1 MSVQHRPRHLLKT
14 PSSKVAS
21 KDLLLDFLHSRSAT
35 TLHKASH
42 QTTEVPRT
50 HDAFDAYLH
59 PKVSKKVEPKASKK
73 RRSGSSQVD
82 VNTLLLENMQLK
94 ADLTRMQ
101 TIGMTG
107 SFDDEKEQALDQVQ
121 EKLLATIGQ
130 VSELKHD
137 LKSYDRFFAELY
149 EFLAASE
156 ANDLVKVGLSKMRHF
171 YKAKK
176 ASASSEHGTPD
187 RKHFDFKRQLSMHKS
202 VKDRPSPRVTSKTSR
217 NLGKVG
223 KLLSPQ
229 TKSAQTPSLRMFAS
243 SANSRSSTPLEHL
256 ESTADKLE
264 FILLKTQAVLKAWG
278 QTKKP

>member
-1 MSVQHRPRHLLKT
+1 MSVQQRPRHLVKT

-21 KDLLLDFLHSRSAT
+21 KDLLLEFLHSRSAT

-42 QTTEVPRT
+42 QTTQSQVPRT

-59 PKVSKKVEPKASKK
+59 PKVSKKVEPKPGSKK

-101 TIGMTG
+101 SIGMTG
-107 SFDDEKEQALDQVQ
+107 TDDAKEEALDQVQ
-121 EKLLATIGQ
+121 EKLLATISQ

-156 ANDLVKVGLSKMRHF
+156 ANDLVKVGLSKMRYF

-176 ASASSEHGTPD
+176 ASSSKSKDD
-187 RKHFDFKRQLSMHKS
+187 RKHFKRQLSIPKL
-202 VKDRPSPRVTSKTSR
+202 SPRVVSKTSR
-217 NLGKVG
+217 N
-223 KLLSPQ
+223 KLAMSPQ
-229 TKSAQTPSLRMFAS
+229 MTPSLRMFAS
-243 SANSRSSTPLEHL
+243 SANSRSSTPLELL
-256 ESTADKLE
+256 ESSAEKLE
-264 FILLKTQAVLKAWG
+264 FIKLKTQAILEAWA
-278 QTKKP
+278 KKH